1 MFLFYCKIMSDADK
15 CYINI
20 SKICSEPSTLALKL
34 ESMHKK
40 LWEIENKLY
49 ILKFSAVKMKK
60 RDSKRRTFQLY
71 FNYCTYEIRN
81 FKKQPPWPQKCALLA
96 CIRGKS

>member
-20 SKICSEPSTLALKL
+20 SKICSEPTTLALKL

-60 RDSKRRTFQLY
+60 KGTVREQL
-71 FNYCTYEIRN
+71 FNFILTTVHMKLEILRSN
-81 FKKQPPWPQKCALLA
+81 HLGPKNVLY
-96 CIRGKS
+96 